1 MSQTLKPTSN
11 PNKAPC
17 EPGHRAAPAAITAA
31 ASILGLPYAVA
42 SQLVW
47 AEQTVAATL
56 LTGFLAVVTLVWL
69 WRVRPERG

>member
-1 MSQTLKPTSN
+1 MSQTLQSTSN
-11 PNKAPC
+11 PNIAPY
-17 EPGHRAAPAAITAA
+17 EPGPRATPPATTVA

-47 AEQTVAATL
+47 AEQPLAAAL

-69 WRVRPERG
+69 WRVRPTCA